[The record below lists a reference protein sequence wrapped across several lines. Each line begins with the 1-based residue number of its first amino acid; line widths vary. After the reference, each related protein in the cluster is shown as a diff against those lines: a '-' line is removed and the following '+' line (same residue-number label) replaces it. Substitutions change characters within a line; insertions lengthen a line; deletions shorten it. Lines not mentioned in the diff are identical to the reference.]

1 MCSGIVPGGGAF
13 ISMADDLV
21 GGGLLGDGIIG
32 AAPLKTVLPSVLVQ
46 VSWTKLLVVKT
57 WPLLD
62 VHVPGTAVKTV
73 WPLLEIKGPGTASL
87 LAPGDPCAPSPVSGT
102 PGCVACVSYTMLV
115 MRGC

>member
-62 VHVPGTAVKTV
+62 TAVKTV
-73 WPLLEIKGPGTASL
+73 WPLLEKEGPGTASL
-87 LAPGDPCAPSPVSGT
+87 LPPGDLCAPAPVIGT